1 MDFVERV
8 VGARIAERRRVVG
21 WSQARLAEE
30 VRLSTETI
38 SRLET
43 GTTMPSL
50 TRLASI
56 ARALEIE
63 LRDLFR
69 PDERDERDERG
80 RALEHLRALMSRRTA
95 KEIELISALAGPILD
110 FIRHQ
115 DQSGRD
121 DR

>member
-1 MDFVERV
+1 MDFLERM
-8 VGARIAERRRVVG
+8 VGARISERRRVVG

-43 GTTMPSL
+43 GTTMPSV

-56 ARALEIE
+56 ARALNIE

-69 PDERDERDERG
+69 RDDRDEHG
-80 RALEHLRALMSRRTA
+80 RALEHLRATISGRTA
-95 KEIELISALAGPILD
+95 KEIDLIAAMAGPILD
-110 FIRHQ
+110 FIRHHALP
-115 DQSGRD
+115 GGD